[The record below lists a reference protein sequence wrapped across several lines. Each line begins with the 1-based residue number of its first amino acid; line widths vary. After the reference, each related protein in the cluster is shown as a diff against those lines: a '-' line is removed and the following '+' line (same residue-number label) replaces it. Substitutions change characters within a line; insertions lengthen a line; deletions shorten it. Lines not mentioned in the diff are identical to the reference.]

1 MKEIIASLLGS
12 YERGKVS
19 RRQSIQGLAAIAA
32 SGHTVPAFG
41 STFVGLNH
49 IAIRVTNVQRSRDFY
64 QKHLGAP
71 VIHESETN
79 CFLGLGKNF
88 LTLFQNQTPGL
99 DHFCIAIQ
107 NFNADAVM
115 EDLKR
120 QGLNPNRPALRMQRA
135 PGGS

>member
-1 MKEIIASLLGS
+1 MKEIIASLLES

>member
-120 QGLNPNRPALRMQRA
+120 QGLSPNRPALRMQRA